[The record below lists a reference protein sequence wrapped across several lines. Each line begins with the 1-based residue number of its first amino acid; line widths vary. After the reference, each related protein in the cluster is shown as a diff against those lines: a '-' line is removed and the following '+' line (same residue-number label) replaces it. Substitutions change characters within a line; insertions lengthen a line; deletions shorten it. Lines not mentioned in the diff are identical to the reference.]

1 MRSLSSAGSRPVHC
15 AAQLASPSRLH
26 EKLGTALGQVH
37 ERLRDASHQQVPV
50 YAVLAPA
57 AVAALLLVACCSCCG
72 LRARRRAEDEERM
85 NLRWEEKRGRMA
97 PPPRGWRPARPPTV
111 PMEQATAYF

>member
-1 MRSLSSAGSRPVHC
+1 MAT
-15 AAQLASPSRLH
+15 
-26 EKLGTALGQVH
+26 KFGTALGQVH

-57 AVAALLLVACCSCCG
+57 AVAALLLVACSRLWVG
-72 LRARRRAEDEERM
+72 SGTAPRPRSRM
-85 NLRWEEKRGRMA
+85 NLRWEEKRGRHA
-97 PPPRGWRPARPPTV
+97 PPPPRGWRPARPPTV